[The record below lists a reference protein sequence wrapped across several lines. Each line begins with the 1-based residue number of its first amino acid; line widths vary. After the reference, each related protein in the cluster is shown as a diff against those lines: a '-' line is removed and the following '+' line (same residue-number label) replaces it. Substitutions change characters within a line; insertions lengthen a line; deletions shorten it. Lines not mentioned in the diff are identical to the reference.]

1 MSDHSLIPLSLPEAI
16 STLASP
22 YCLEQFS
29 HLTGAALLVV
39 ELSDAQNQSSTGP
52 GAEGLAAARTNLEQL
67 PCPTIALL
75 AGNRAGNE
83 EPWAESFDLVLED
96 DAELSSI
103 AQNILTNPIAS
114 LAMVQLLRLNA
125 TLSIHQGLIAE
136 SQVYS
141 MLQSG
146 PEFGTWLQN
155 RKRPK
160 AAEPN
165 DEPAVGLLRDG
176 SRLHITLNRPE
187 RRNAFSAEM
196 RDGLAEALQVTLVDS
211 SIKEVI
217 LRGAGPAFCSGGDL
231 AEFGTLPDPATAHAV
246 LSPRTP
252 APLPAPPAPPP
263 TLRHRPTPPRPP
275 GRPPPAPAP
284 PHPPGP
290 TPHSP
295 PPAERPPP
303 PAQPPSSAA
312 PPQPPS
318 PTDTSHAG
326 SPTSAATSRTPPERP
341 LPPPS
346 RPPESSRSPPNTSST
361 RQSKQ
366 TAIESANA
374 NRAQSCH
381 RFS

>member
-1 MSDHSLIPLSLPEAI
+1 VSDHSLIPLSLPEAI

-231 AEFGTLPDPATAHAV
+231 AEFGTLPDPATAHAIR
-246 LSPRTP
+246 STRNP
-252 APLPAPPAPPP
+252 ARLLARCAERVRCEVQGACVGAGVELPAFTANVRAKRDAYFWLPEVSMGLVPGAGGTVSLPRRIGRQR
-263 TLRHRPTPPRPP
+263 TNYFALSQRRIDAETALRWGLVDELH
-275 GRPPPAPAP
+275 
-284 PHPPGP
+284 
-290 TPHSP
+290 
-295 PPAERPPP
+295 
-303 PAQPPSSAA
+303 
-312 PPQPPS
+312 
-318 PTDTSHAG
+318 
-326 SPTSAATSRTPPERP
+326 
-341 LPPPS
+341 
-346 RPPESSRSPPNTSST
+346 
-361 RQSKQ
+361 
-366 TAIESANA
+366 
-374 NRAQSCH
+374 
-381 RFS
+381 